1 MLKYLDLFAGAGG
14 VSLGLK
20 AAGFSCVGV
29 VEMDDRAA
37 ASYRL
42 NFPDH
47 IDEAPLVRLGAKEGD
62 ARLLEPHRVRRTL
75 ARAGVGEGELDL
87 LTAGPPC
94 QGFSHV
100 GRSKLDSL
108 ARQRGAFQQ

>member
-1 MLKYLDLFAGAGG
+1 MLRYIDLFAGAGG
-14 VSLGLK
+14 ISLGLK

-47 IDEAPLVRLGAKEGD
+47 TDEAALIRLGAAEDD
-62 ARLLEPHRVRRTL
+62 ARLLKPHQVPLHSRVLTS
-75 ARAGVGEGELDL
+75 AAGELDL
-87 LTAGPPC
+87 LVAGSPS

-100 GRSKLDSL
+100 QTQTLGDREPTT
-108 ARQRGAFQQ
+108 QE